1 FAYDA
6 GFTGGVRV
14 AVGDVNGD
22 GCDDIITGAGPGGG
36 PQGQG
41 FDGGALSG
49 VRSFMG
55 SDAGF
60 PGGVYVAARD
70 LHGGGWADTVPGAG
84 AGGGP
89 HVEVFSGQDGTLVL
103 SFLAFAP
110 GFTGGARVGTVDV
123 NGDGRADIIAGAGPG
138 GGPEVRVF
146 SGAGGAVLWEF

>member
-1 FAYDA
+1 
-6 GFTGGVRV
+6 
-14 AVGDVNGD
+14 
-22 GCDDIITGAGPGGG
+22 
-36 PQGQG
+36 
-41 FDGGALSG
+41 
-49 VRSFMG
+49 RSFMAYCP
-55 SDAGF
+55 SF
-60 PGGVYVAARD
+60 TGGVYVAAGD
-70 LHGGGWADTVPGAG
+70 LNGDGWADIVTGAG

-146 SGAGGAVLWEF
+146 SGAGGAVLWEFFAYDPGFLGGVFVGGNR